1 MARIRYFA
9 AAAEAAG
16 TASENVDAATLG
28 DLRTAVVAAHGE
40 GFARVLGRCAV
51 LVDGVNTTDP
61 DTRLAASAL
70 VDVLPPFA
78 GG

>member
-1 MARIRYFA
+1 MTRVRYFA

-16 TASENVDAATLG
+16 ADAEDRAEPTLTA
-28 DLRTAVVAAHGE
+28 LRNAVLAEHPAL
-40 GFARVLGRCAV
+40 ADILPRCAI
-51 LVDGVNTTDP
+51 LVDGVRTDG
-61 DTRLAASAL
+61 DTDLTAASL